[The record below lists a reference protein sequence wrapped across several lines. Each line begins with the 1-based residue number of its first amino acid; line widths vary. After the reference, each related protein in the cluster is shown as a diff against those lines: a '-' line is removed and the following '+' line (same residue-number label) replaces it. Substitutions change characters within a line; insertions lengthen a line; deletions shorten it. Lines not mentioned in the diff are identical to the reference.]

1 MVTYFLIFLGVNV
14 LLNVVYRWNAGIG
27 MLLYVGLII
36 AFIIRPLFRTVTFR
50 RSNLNR
56 QFTGFDPNAYQ
67 KTPRQSYDKNVIDAE
82 YVERNAN
89 TFH

>member
-1 MVTYFLIFLGVNV
+1 MILYFLS
-14 LLNVVYRWNAGIG
+14 LLAANVVLNLIYRWNPGVG
-27 MLLYVGLII
+27 MLLYVILIV

-56 QFTGFDPNAYQ
+56 QFRGFDPNAYQ
-67 KTPRQSYDKNVIDAE
+67 KTPRQTYDKNVIDAE

>member
-1 MVTYFLIFLGVNV
+1 MVLYFLSLLAVNV
-14 LLNVVYRWNAGIG
+14 LLNFIYRWNPGVG
-27 MLLYVGLII
+27 MLLYGILIV

-56 QFTGFDPNAYQ
+56 QFREFDPNAYQ
-67 KTPRQSYDKNVIDAE
+67 KTPRQTYDKNVIDAE

>member
-1 MVTYFLIFLGVNV
+1 MVLYFLSLLVVNV
-14 LLNVVYRWNAGIG
+14 LLNLVYRWNPGIG
-27 MLLYVGLII
+27 MLLYVLLIV
-36 AFIIRPLFRTVTFR
+36 AFIIRPIFRTVTFR

-56 QFTGFDPNAYQ
+56 QFRGFDPNAFQ

-82 YVERNAN
+82 YIERNAN

>member
-1 MVTYFLIFLGVNV
+1 MILYFFS
-14 LLNVVYRWNAGIG
+14 LLAANVVLNLIYRWNPGVG
-27 MLLYVGLII
+27 MLLYVILIV

-56 QFTGFDPNAYQ
+56 QFRGFDPNAYQ
-67 KTPRQSYDKNVIDAE
+67 KTPRQTYDKNVIDAE

>member
-1 MVTYFLIFLGVNV
+1 MVLYFLSLLVVNV
-14 LLNVVYRWNAGIG
+14 LLNLVYRWNPGIG
-27 MLLYVGLII
+27 MLLYVILIV
-36 AFIIRPLFRTVTFR
+36 AFIIRPIFRTVTFR

-56 QFTGFDPNAYQ
+56 QFRGFDPNAFQ

-82 YVERNAN
+82 YIERNAN